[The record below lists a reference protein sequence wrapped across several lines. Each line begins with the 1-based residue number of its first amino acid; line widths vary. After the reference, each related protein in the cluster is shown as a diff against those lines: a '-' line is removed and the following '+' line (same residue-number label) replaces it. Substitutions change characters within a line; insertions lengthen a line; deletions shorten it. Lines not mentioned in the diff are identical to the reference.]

1 MWCLRRSPAAF
12 CKSCHAGRLPAAFAG
27 HRLHSVNH
35 VMHAGYRYAVIT
47 RYSSGSSSSSIG
59 GRPAVG
65 SMLHYGESQGALEK
79 STAWS
84 EGRARKVCDKCEKF
98 GSTPW
103 CEACGKEVCLGSCG
117 SAGDR
122 QTICEECAITKRE
135 DSRGDVYMIT
145 NSEGEEVR
153 GEGRCLM
160 CERVAE
166 YTDCLQCMRKE
177 KMRIRNGEPKF
188 PNSER
193 SASSATGRMGMLGHI
208 YI

>member
-1 MWCLRRSPAAF
+1 MCSHVIVF
-12 CKSCHAGRLPAAFAG
+12 VGIGRLPAAFAG

-47 RYSSGSSSSSIG
+47 RCSSGSSSSSIG
-59 GRPAVG
+59 GQPAVG
-65 SMLHYGESQGALEK
+65 SMLHNGMSQGALEK
-79 STAWS
+79 STAWW
-84 EGRARKVCDKCEKF
+84 EGRTRKVCDKCGGF

-103 CEACGKEVCLGSCG
+103 CEACGKDVCLGGCG
-117 SAGDR
+117 SPGDL

-153 GEGRCLM
+153 GEQRCWM
-160 CERVAE
+160 CPRVAE

-177 KMRIRNGEPKF
+177 KMRIRNGEPMF
-188 PNSER
+188 SELHR
-193 SASSATGRMGMLGHI
+193 VKQKVSRGPE
-208 YI
+208 